1 MIFWF
6 LFQVP
11 IKAYTLKGQW
21 NGKIEELLTFWNI
34 IDGVRLISLFTF
46 IVLLENSKISSIY
59 AANAESFTTII
70 SWISLL
76 EHLRLY

>member
-11 IKAYTLKGQW
+11 IKAYTFKGQW

-46 IVLLENSKISSIY
+46 IVLQENSKISSIY